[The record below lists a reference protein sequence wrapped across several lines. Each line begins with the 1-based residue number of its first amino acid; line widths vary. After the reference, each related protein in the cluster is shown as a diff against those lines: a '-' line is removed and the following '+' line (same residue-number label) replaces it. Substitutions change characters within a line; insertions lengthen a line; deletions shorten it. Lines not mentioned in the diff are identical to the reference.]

1 MDEIAH
7 SFTPDIP
14 VRNRRNRG
22 YACGMTATQPIV
34 GFTRN
39 PVGKPDIPGACI
51 KVLGSEKPAKQ
62 DLIRFVPGLSA
73 LVSMYTDPIDEEILD
88 AAGDQLKIVCNFAV
102 GFDNINIDACK
113 SRGVVVCNT
122 PDAVTEGTAN
132 IAWLLILATAR
143 RLIEADRYA
152 RSPEYPQNG
161 QLGMDEFLGMDLCN
175 KLLLIVGAGRIGY
188 ATALRAKAFGMRIA
202 YIARSRHLDFE
213 MAPLGAQR
221 MSLEDGLAAA
231 DVISVH
237 TPLTDQT
244 RHLINADNLKSVKK
258 DAIIVNSAR
267 GPVIDEQ
274 ALVDALD
281 EERLWGAGLDVY
293 EKEPEVHP
301 GLIHNPRVVLTP
313 HIGSAEI
320 AWRRAM
326 TQMVC
331 ANVSAVLKGQEPPNR
346 IA

>member
-1 MDEIAH
+1 MA
-7 SFTPDIP
+7 
-14 VRNRRNRG
+14 
-22 YACGMTATQPIV
+22 ATQPIV
-34 GFTRN
+34 GFTRT
-39 PVGKPDIPGACI
+39 PVGNPDISGACV
-51 KVLGSEKPAKQ
+51 KVLGHARPTRAE
-62 DLIRFVPGLSA
+62 LLRFVPGLNG
-73 LVSMYTDPIDEEILD
+73 LVSMYTDPIDDELLD
-88 AAGDQLKIVCNFAV
+88 AAGDRLKVVCNFAV
-102 GFDNINIDACK
+102 GYDNINISACK
-113 SRGVVVCNT
+113 DRGIVVCNT

-152 RSPEYPQNG
+152 RSPAYPEHG

-188 ATALRAKAFGMRIA
+188 ATAIRAKAFGMRIA
-202 YIARSRHLDFE
+202 YVARTRHLDFE
-213 MAPLGAQR
+213 MSPLGAAR
-221 MSLEDGLAAA
+221 MTLEDGLDAA
-231 DVISVH
+231 DVVSVH

-244 RHLINADNLKSVKK
+244 RHLINADNLKRLKK
-258 DAIIVNSAR
+258 DAIVVNTAR

-281 EERLWGAGLDVY
+281 QERLWGAGLDVY
-293 EKEPEVHP
+293 ENEPVVHP
-301 GLIHNPRVVLTP
+301 GLIENPRVVLTP

-331 ANVSAVLKGQEPPNR
+331 ANVSAVLKGKEPPNR